1 MATPRRLSLFLTQVA
16 RSLLV
21 TAALLTFL
29 AFANG
34 NADVRFKTWNTEN
47 GLPQNSVIGIAQ
59 THDGYI
65 WLATFDGLARFD
77 GVRFKIFRKHDTPE
91 LPTNRISRLF
101 SDDQGRLWILTED
114 TTRIVVYEGGRFKSF
129 SKGSDFET
137 GDMTEPWMLTKEMV
151 LRNGDVEYVYEN
163 GAFISRP
170 VSARKLPRVFF
181 DENLVA
187 WIDMGDHYITGRE
200 GDLVRVPKEMKLPEK
215 LIMGSSVE
223 IGDAL
228 WFPLPYRKPSSAYR
242 FGVDPLWS
250 GPARLARLRNA
261 TIETFPLEVNDV
273 TVLQTDR
280 NQNLWIGDLA
290 YGLRRIDAGTL
301 ANANRDNFIFE
312 TLVGTRLSVR
322 DVFKDREG
330 NIWVGLDNGLQLL
343 RDLAAVKVYTRAD
356 GLPSENVY
364 SVFQDRAANIWF
376 GTWPDHLVRYT
387 DGQFRPEKFGLTT
400 ALLVDR
406 NSRMWAGNAVLW
418 YRDEGRPWQRF
429 DDYFEYLPLSEIN
442 VIAEDADGNI
452 WFGGPKRNITK
463 WDGKALRPFTVN
475 DGLPSDAV
483 TAFLQARDGTIWI
496 GTIAGVA
503 RFDGERFVPV
513 ANPDGTVPAYVRSLY
528 EDVDGT
534 LWIGTYDSG
543 ITRFKNGKIV
553 QITTEHGLF
562 SNGVF
567 CILEDDEGW
576 FWMNSNQG
584 IYRVRRS
591 DLNDFAE
598 GVTNNIT
605 SASYG
610 PEDGLLNVEGN
621 GGKQPAGL
629 KSADGR
635 LWFPTAGG
643 MAVVDPKSVHQE
655 ERPPDVVIEEIKVDQ
670 KEIANPTNE
679 LVIEPG
685 QTAVEINYTGI
696 SFNNAPTLR
705 FRYRLEGLEAAWTD
719 VGTRRT
725 AYFSH
730 LPYGEYTFRV
740 LAGNRD
746 GVWNEQGAALRVVVE
761 RPFNRTYWFYALV
774 SLLVAGVVGLIFYSR
789 VSQLRRIAEAREAYA
804 RELLESQER
813 ERSRLAMELH
823 DSLGQSL
830 VVIRNRAL
838 LGISKKNDDHSMLE
852 QLQEIS
858 DASATAL
865 QETRE
870 IAHTL
875 HPYQIEA
882 LGLTTA
888 LHSLVDKIEGS
899 SDISFVTK
907 INETPNNIQHDG
919 AVAVYR
925 IAQEWLTNVVKHS
938 SATEVRVSLQTSG
951 PKLTLMIADNG
962 VGFDPQKVKKG
973 LGLRGISERSRMV
986 GGTLSI
992 ESGPGT
998 GAELR
1003 LVVDAAQQ

>member
-1 MATPRRLSLFLTQVA
+1 MPAARRTSIDLTAVAISLVLAAV
-16 RSLLV
+16 V
-21 TAALLTFL
+21 AALTT
-29 AFANG
+29 FANG
-34 NADVRFKTWNTEN
+34 STDVRFKTWNTEN

-101 SDDQGRLWILTED
+101 VDDQGRLWILTED
-114 TTRIVVYEGGRFKSF
+114 ATRIVVYEGGRFKSF
-129 SKGSDFET
+129 AKGSDFET
-137 GDMTEPWMLTKEMV
+137 GDMTEPWLLTNEMV

-170 VSARKLPRVFF
+170 ISARKLPRVVF

-187 WIDMGDHYITGRE
+187 WIDMGDHYLTGRE
-200 GDLVRVPKEMKLPEK
+200 GSLAKVSKETNLPDK
-215 LIMGSSVE
+215 LIAGSSVE
-223 IGDAL
+223 VGDAL
-228 WFPLPYRKPSSAYR
+228 WFALPNRRPPSIDQNEL
-242 FGVDPLWS
+242 VWT
-250 GPARLARLRNA
+250 GPHRLTSLARLRGGG
-261 TIETFPLEVNDV
+261 IETFQLRASDLA
-273 TVLQTDR
+273 VLQVDR
-280 NQNLWIGDLA
+280 NQNLWIGDPA
-290 YGLRRIDAGTL
+290 FGLRLIDADTVT
-301 ANANRDNFIFE
+301 NANRDNFKFE
-312 TLVGTRLSVR
+312 TVVADALSVR
-322 DVFKDREG
+322 DVFTDREG
-330 NIWVGLDNGLQLL
+330 NLWVCLDTGLQLL
-343 RDLAAVKVYTRAD
+343 RDLAAVKVFTRAD

-364 SVFQDRAANIWF
+364 SVFQDSAAGIWF
-376 GTWPDHLVRYT
+376 GAWPAHLVHYNN
-387 DGQFRPEKFGLTT
+387 GQFRAERFPILS
-400 ALLVDR
+400 ALSVDR
-406 NSRMWAGNAVLW
+406 NSRQWVGNTVLW
-418 YRDEGRPWQRF
+418 YRDKDGPWRKF
-429 DDYFEYLPLSEIN
+429 DDTYEYLPQSEIN
-442 VIAEDADGNI
+442 VIAEDTSGNI
-452 WFGGPKRNITK
+452 WFGGPKRNLTR
-463 WDGKALRPFTVN
+463 WDGKALTPFTIN
-475 DGLPSDAV
+475 DGLPSDSV
-483 TAFLQARDGTIWI
+483 TAFLQTRDGTIWI
-496 GTIAGVA
+496 GTTAGIA
-503 RFDGERFVPV
+503 RFDSERFVPV
-513 ANPDGTVPAYVRSLY
+513 TNTNGTVPAYVRSLY
-528 EDVDGT
+528 EDSDGT

-543 ITRFKNGKIV
+543 ITRFKDGKVV

-591 DLNDFAE
+591 DLSDFAD
-598 GVTNNIT
+598 GVTASIT

-629 KSADGR
+629 KAADGR
-635 LWFPTAGG
+635 MWFPTAGG
-643 MAVVDPKSVHQE
+643 MAVVDPKSVHRE
-655 ERPPDVVIEEIKVDQ
+655 ERAPEVVIEEVKVDR
-670 KEIANPTNE
+670 EELSDLTNG

-685 QTAVEINYTGI
+685 RTALEINYTGI
-696 SFNNAPTLR
+696 SFSNAPTLR
-705 FRYRLEGLEAAWTD
+705 FRYRLEGLEETWTD

-740 LAGNRD
+740 SAGNRD
-746 GVWNEQGAALRVVVE
+746 GVWNERGAALQVVVE

-774 SLLVAGVVGLIFYSR
+774 SLLIAGVVGLIFYSR
-789 VSQLRRIAEAREAYA
+789 VSQLRRIAEARELYA

-813 ERSRLAMELH
+813 ERSRLAIELH

-838 LGISKKNDDHSMLE
+838 LGIQKKNDDHSMLE

-899 SDISFVTK
+899 SGMRFQTHIDEVPPDI
-907 INETPNNIQHDG
+907 PHDL
-919 AVAVYR
+919 AIAIYR

-938 SATEVRVSLQTSG
+938 SSREVSVSLSAEG
-951 PKLTLMIADNG
+951 PRLMLTIADDG
-962 VGFDPQKVKKG
+962 VGFDPQRVKKG
-973 LGLRGISERSRMV
+973 LGLRGIAERSRMV
-986 GGTLSI
+986 GGALSI
-992 ESGPGT
+992 ESEPGA

-1003 LVVDAAQQ
+1003 LAVDAA